1 MTYQW
6 KTPYVMPVDAQSAG
20 EELDRIYQK
29 HGNLIPSNVVEESRD
44 ETSVLH
50 PCFEWNDAAAAEK
63 YRETQAGLILRNIT
77 VVSES
82 VGNEEPV
89 RAFVSVQ
96 KSYQPIE
103 IVLSDQE
110 KTEELLR
117 NALKELVSFK
127 AKYNTLSMLK
137 PVFDAIEKVSA

>member
-1 MTYQW
+1 
-6 KTPYVMPVDAQSAG
+6 MPVDAQSAG

-110 KTEELLR
+110 KTEELLK
-117 NALKELVSFK
+117 NALKELTSFR

>member
-1 MTYQW
+1 
-6 KTPYVMPVDAQSAG
+6 MPVDAQSAG
-20 EELDRIYQK
+20 EELDRIYKK
-29 HGNLIPSNVVEESRD
+29 HENLIPSNVVEESRD
-44 ETSVLH
+44 ETSILH

-96 KSYQPIE
+96 KSYQPIG

-110 KTEELLR
+110 KTDELLR

-127 AKYNTLSMLK
+127 AKYRTLSSLK
-137 PVFDAIEKVSA
+137 PVFNAIEKVSA

>member
-6 KTPYVMPVDAQSAG
+6 KTPYFMPVDAQSAG
-20 EELDRIYQK
+20 EELDLIYKK

>member
-1 MTYQW
+1 
-6 KTPYVMPVDAQSAG
+6 MPVDAQSAG
-20 EELDRIYQK
+20 EELDRIYKK

-96 KSYQPIE
+96 KSYQPIG

-117 NALKELVSFK
+117 NALKELTSFR

>member
-1 MTYQW
+1 
-6 KTPYVMPVDAQSAG
+6 MPVDAQSAG

>member
-6 KTPYVMPVDAQSAG
+6 KTPYFMPVDAQSAG
-20 EELDRIYQK
+20 VELDRIYKK